1 MKLYQH
7 IETLWDYMQ
16 LKHVLKPAEC
26 LFVMCSND
34 LRVAEYAAKLYHQ
47 NLAKLIVFSGGEGRF
62 TDGLLEKSEAET
74 FAEIA
79 RIAGVPNEAILVE
92 TRSSNSGENV
102 RFTEQL
108 LKEKNIHCESLIL
121 VQKPFMERRAI
132 ATFEK
137 QWQSP
142 YSQLQVT
149 STAHPF
155 FEYINEEM
163 PLMMALEALMEDF
176 SRVKIYPEKGF
187 QTEQEIPAHVESS
200 YQALQEKFGFGQV
213 SCQSS

>member
-1 MKLYQH
+1 MKLYRH

-16 LKHVLKPAEC
+16 LKHELKPADC

-34 LRVAEYAAKLYHQ
+34 VRVAEHAANLYQQKL
-47 NLAKLIVFSGGEGRF
+47 APLIVFSGGEGRF
-62 TDGLLEKSEAET
+62 TDGLFEKSEAET

-79 RIAGVPNEAILVE
+79 KMSGVPSEAILLE
-92 TRSSNSGENV
+92 AESTNSGENV
-102 RFTEQL
+102 RFTEQR
-108 LKEKNIHCESLIL
+108 LKEEGKNCSSFIL

-142 YSQLQVT
+142 YSQLQVS

-155 FEYINEEM
+155 FEYINEDM
-163 PLMMALEALMEDF
+163 PLMMVLEALMEDF
-176 SRVKIYPEKGF
+176 SRVKSYPEKGF
-187 QTEQEIPAHVESS
+187 QTEQNIPQQVESS
-200 YQALQEKFGFGQV
+200 YQVLLERFGFDLV
-213 SCQSS
+213 

>member
-16 LKHVLKPAEC
+16 LNQELTPADC

-47 NLAKLIVFSGGEGRF
+47 NLAPLIIFSGGEGRF
-62 TDGLLEKSEAET
+62 TDGLFDKSEAET

-79 RIAGVPNEAILVE
+79 KLAGVPNEAILVE
-92 TRSSNSGENV
+92 TKSSNSGENV
-102 RFTEQL
+102 HFTEQL
-108 LKEKNIHCESLIL
+108 LREKEIKCESLIL

-163 PLMMALEALMEDF
+163 TLMMVLEALMEDF
-176 SRVKIYPEKGF
+176 SRVKTYPEKGF

-200 YQALQEKFGFGQV
+200 YQALREKFEFGLA
-213 SCQSS
+213 

>member
-16 LKHVLKPAEC
+16 LKHQLEPADC
-26 LFVMCSND
+26 LLVMCSND
-34 LRVAEYAAKLYHQ
+34 LRVAEHSAKLYQ
-47 NLAKLIVFSGGEGRF
+47 QKLAPLIIFSGGTGRF
-62 TDGLLEKSEAET
+62 TDGLFDKSEAET

-79 RIAGVPNEAILVE
+79 QAAGVPAEAVLLE
-92 TRSSNSGENV
+92 TSSTNSGENI
-102 RFTEQL
+102 RFTHQL
-108 LKEKNIHCESLIL
+108 LEDKGILCDSVIL

-142 YSQLQVT
+142 YSQLRVS

-155 FEYINEEM
+155 FDYINEEM
-163 PLMMALEALMEDF
+163 PLMMVLEALMEDY
-176 SRVKIYPEKGF
+176 SRVKTYPDKGY
-187 QTEQEIPAHVESS
+187 QTEQVIPENVELS
-200 YQALQEKFGFGQV
+200 YQALHRKFGFGLA
-213 SCQSS
+213 

>member
-16 LKHVLKPAEC
+16 LKQELTPSDC

-34 LRVAEYAAKLYHQ
+34 LRVAEYAAKLYQ
-47 NLAKLIVFSGGEGRF
+47 QKLAPLIVFSGGEGRF
-62 TDGLLEKSEAET
+62 TDGLFDKSEAET

-79 RIAGVPNEAILVE
+79 KLAGVPNETILIE
-92 TRSSNSGENV
+92 TQSSNSGENV

-108 LKEKNIHCESLIL
+108 LIEKGVNCESLIL

-142 YSQLQVT
+142 YSRLQVT

-163 PLMMALEALMEDF
+163 PLMMVLEALMEDF
-176 SRVKIYPEKGF
+176 SRVKTYPGKGF
-187 QTEQEIPAHVESS
+187 QTKQEIPAHVESS
-200 YQALQEKFGFGQV
+200 YQALREKFEFGLA
-213 SCQSS
+213 

>member
-1 MKLYQH
+1 MKLYRH

-16 LKHVLKPAEC
+16 LKHELKPADC

-34 LRVAEYAAKLYHQ
+34 VRVAEHAANLYHQ
-47 NLAKLIVFSGGEGRF
+47 KLAPLIVFSGGEGRF
-62 TDGLLEKSEAET
+62 TDGLFEKSEAET

-79 RIAGVPNEAILVE
+79 KMSGVPSEAILLE
-92 TRSSNSGENV
+92 TESTNSGENV
-102 RFTEQL
+102 RFTEQR
-108 LKEKNIHCESLIL
+108 LKEEGKNCSSFIL

-142 YSQLQVT
+142 YSQVQVS

-155 FEYINEEM
+155 FEYINEDM
-163 PLMMALEALMEDF
+163 PLMMVLEALMEDF
-176 SRVKIYPEKGF
+176 SRVKSYPEKGF
-187 QTEQEIPAHVESS
+187 QTEQNIPPQVESS
-200 YQALQEKFGFGQV
+200 YQFLLERFGFDLV
-213 SCQSS
+213 

>member
-16 LKHVLKPAEC
+16 LKHELKPADC

-34 LRVAEYAAKLYHQ
+34 VRVAEHAAALYHRK
-47 NLAKLIVFSGGEGRF
+47 LAPLIVFSGGQGRF
-62 TDGLLEKSEAET
+62 TDGLFDKSEAET

-79 RIAGVPNEAILVE
+79 RTAGVPSDAILLE
-92 TRSSNSGENV
+92 TQSTNSGENV

-108 LKEKNIHCESLIL
+108 LKDKSIQCDSFIL

-137 QWQSP
+137 QWRSA
-142 YSQLQVT
+142 YSQLQVS

-155 FEYINEEM
+155 FEYINEDM
-163 PLMMALEALMEDF
+163 PLMMVLEALLEDF
-176 SRVKIYPEKGF
+176 LRVKTYPEKGF
-187 QTEQEIPAHVESS
+187 QTKQVIPDNVESS
-200 YQALQEKFGFGQV
+200 YQALLEKFGVGLA
-213 SCQSS
+213 

>member
-7 IETLWDYMQ
+7 IEILWDYMQ
-16 LKHVLKPAEC
+16 LKHDVKPADC

-34 LRVAEYAAKLYHQ
+34 LRVAEYAAKLYQQ
-47 NLAKLIVFSGGEGRF
+47 NLAPLIVFSGGEGRF
-62 TDGLLEKSEAET
+62 TDGLFEKSEAET
-74 FAEIA
+74 LAEVA
-79 RIAGVPNEAILVE
+79 KLAGVPSEAILVE
-92 TRSSNSGENV
+92 TQSSNSGENV

-108 LKEKNIHCESLIL
+108 LKEKGIQCESLIL

-137 QWQSP
+137 QWQSS

-163 PLMMALEALMEDF
+163 PLMMVLEALMEDF
-176 SRVKIYPEKGF
+176 SRIKTYPEKGF
-187 QTEQEIPAHVESS
+187 QTEQEIPDHVEYS
-200 YQALQEKFGFGQV
+200 YQALREMFEFGRA
-213 SCQSS
+213 

>member
-1 MKLYQH
+1 MKLYRH

-16 LKHVLKPAEC
+16 LKHELKPADC

-34 LRVAEYAAKLYHQ
+34 VRVAEHAANLYRQKL
-47 NLAKLIVFSGGEGRF
+47 APLIVFSGGEGRF
-62 TDGLLEKSEAET
+62 TDGLFEKSEAET

-79 RIAGVPNEAILVE
+79 KMSGVPSEAILLE
-92 TRSSNSGENV
+92 TESTNSGENV
-102 RFTEQL
+102 RFTEQR
-108 LKEKNIHCESLIL
+108 LKKEGKNCSSFIL

-142 YSQLQVT
+142 YSQLQVS

-155 FEYINEEM
+155 FEYINEDM
-163 PLMMALEALMEDF
+163 PLMMVLEALMEDF
-176 SRVKIYPEKGF
+176 SRVKSYPEKGF
-187 QTEQEIPAHVESS
+187 QTEQNIPQQVESS
-200 YQALQEKFGFGQV
+200 YQVLLERFGFDLV
-213 SCQSS
+213 

>member
-16 LKHVLKPAEC
+16 LKHQLKPADC
-26 LFVMCSND
+26 LLVMCSND
-34 LRVAEYAAKLYHQ
+34 LRVAEHAAKLYQ
-47 NLAKLIVFSGGEGRF
+47 QKLAPLIVFSGGKGRF
-62 TDGLLEKSEAET
+62 TDGLFDKSEAET

-79 RIAGVPNEAILVE
+79 QAAGVPGDAILLE
-92 TRSSNSGENV
+92 TQSTNSGENI
-102 RFTEQL
+102 RFTHQL
-108 LKEKNIHCESLIL
+108 LENSGILCDSVIL

-142 YSQLQVT
+142 YSQLQVS

-155 FEYINEEM
+155 FEYINEDM
-163 PLMMALEALMEDF
+163 PLMMVLEALMEDY
-176 SRVKIYPEKGF
+176 SRVKTYPEKGF
-187 QTEQEIPAHVESS
+187 QTEQVIPENVESS
-200 YQALQEKFGFGQV
+200 YQALLQRFGFNFA
-213 SCQSS
+213 

>member
-1 MKLYQH
+1 MKLYRH

-16 LKHVLKPAEC
+16 LKHELKPADC

-34 LRVAEYAAKLYHQ
+34 VRVAEHAANLYHQ
-47 NLAKLIVFSGGEGRF
+47 NLAPLIVFSGGEGRF
-62 TDGLLEKSEAET
+62 TDGLFEKSEAET

-79 RIAGVPNEAILVE
+79 KMSGVPSEAILLE
-92 TRSSNSGENV
+92 TESTNSGENV
-102 RFTEQL
+102 RFTEQR
-108 LKEKNIHCESLIL
+108 LKEEGKNCSSFIL

-142 YSQLQVT
+142 YSQLQVS

-155 FEYINEEM
+155 FEYINEDM
-163 PLMMALEALMEDF
+163 PLMMVLEALMEDF
-176 SRVKIYPEKGF
+176 SRVKSYPEKGF
-187 QTEQEIPAHVESS
+187 QTEQNIPQQVESS
-200 YQALQEKFGFGQV
+200 YQVLLERFGFDLV
-213 SCQSS
+213 

>member
-16 LKHVLKPAEC
+16 LKQDLKPADG

-34 LRVAEYAAKLYHQ
+34 VRVAEHAAALYHQ
-47 NLAKLIVFSGGEGRF
+47 KLAPLIVFSGGEGRF
-62 TDGLLEKSEAET
+62 TDGLFEKSEAET
-74 FAEIA
+74 FADIA
-79 RIAGVPNEAILVE
+79 RLAGVPSDAILVE
-92 TRSSNSGENV
+92 TRSTNSGENV

-108 LKEKNIHCESLIL
+108 LKEKGIQCESIIL

-142 YSQLQVT
+142 YSQVQVS

-155 FEYINEEM
+155 FEYINEDM
-163 PLMMALEALMEDF
+163 PLMMVLEALMEDF
-176 SRVKIYPEKGF
+176 SRVKSYPEKGF
-187 QTEQEIPAHVESS
+187 QTKQDIPNQVDSS
-200 YQALQEKFGFGQV
+200 YQVLLERFGFDLV
-213 SCQSS
+213 

>member
-16 LKHVLKPAEC
+16 LKHQLKPADC
-26 LFVMCSND
+26 LLVMCSND
-34 LRVAEYAAKLYHQ
+34 LRVAEHAAKLYQ
-47 NLAKLIVFSGGEGRF
+47 QKLAPLIVFSGGKGRF
-62 TDGLLEKSEAET
+62 TDGLFDKSEAET

-79 RIAGVPNEAILVE
+79 QAAGVPGDAILLE
-92 TRSSNSGENV
+92 TQSTNSGENV
-102 RFTEQL
+102 RFTHQL
-108 LKEKNIHCESLIL
+108 LENSGILCDSVIL

-142 YSQLQVT
+142 YSQLQVS

-155 FEYINEEM
+155 FEYINEDM
-163 PLMMALEALMEDF
+163 PLMMVLEALMEDY
-176 SRVKIYPEKGF
+176 SRVKTYPEKGF
-187 QTEQEIPAHVESS
+187 QTEQVIPENVESS
-200 YQALQEKFGFGQV
+200 YQVLLQRFGFNFA
-213 SCQSS
+213 

>member
-1 MKLYQH
+1 MKLYRH

-16 LKHVLKPAEC
+16 LKHELKPADC

-34 LRVAEYAAKLYHQ
+34 VRVAEHAANLYHQ
-47 NLAKLIVFSGGEGRF
+47 KLAPLIVFSGGEGRF
-62 TDGLLEKSEAET
+62 TDGLFEKSEAET

-79 RIAGVPNEAILVE
+79 TMSGVPSEAILLE
-92 TRSSNSGENV
+92 TESTNSGENV
-102 RFTEQL
+102 RFTEQR
-108 LKEKNIHCESLIL
+108 LKEEGKNCSSFIL

-142 YSQLQVT
+142 YSQLQVS

-155 FEYINEEM
+155 FEYINEDM
-163 PLMMALEALMEDF
+163 PLMMVLEALMEDF
-176 SRVKIYPEKGF
+176 SRVKSYPEKGF
-187 QTEQEIPAHVESS
+187 QTEQNIPQQVESS
-200 YQALQEKFGFGQV
+200 YQVLLERFGFDLV
-213 SCQSS
+213 

>member
-62 TDGLLEKSEAET
+62 TDGLFEKSEAET

-108 LKEKNIHCESLIL
+108 LKEKRIHCESLIL

-142 YSQLQVT
+142 YSRLQVT

-163 PLMMALEALMEDF
+163 PLMMVLEALMEDF
-176 SRVKIYPEKGF
+176 SRVKTYPEKGF

-213 SCQSS
+213 

>member
-16 LKHVLKPAEC
+16 LKHQLKPADC
-26 LFVMCSND
+26 LLVMCSND
-34 LRVAEYAAKLYHQ
+34 LRVAEHAAKLYQ
-47 NLAKLIVFSGGEGRF
+47 QKLAPLIVFSGGKGRF
-62 TDGLLEKSEAET
+62 TDGLFDKSEAET

-79 RIAGVPNEAILVE
+79 QAAGVPGDAILLE
-92 TRSSNSGENV
+92 TQSTNSGENI
-102 RFTEQL
+102 RFTHQL
-108 LKEKNIHCESLIL
+108 LENSGILCDSVIL

-142 YSQLQVT
+142 YSQLQVS

-155 FEYINEEM
+155 FEYINEDM
-163 PLMMALEALMEDF
+163 PLMMVLEALMEDY
-176 SRVKIYPEKGF
+176 SRVKTYPEKGF
-187 QTEQEIPAHVESS
+187 QTKQVIPENVESS
-200 YQALQEKFGFGQV
+200 YQALLQRFGFNFA
-213 SCQSS
+213 

>member
-16 LKHVLKPAEC
+16 LKQELKPASC

-34 LRVAEYAAKLYHQ
+34 LRVAEYAAKLYQ
-47 NLAKLIVFSGGEGRF
+47 QKLAPLIVFSGGEGRF
-62 TDGLLEKSEAET
+62 TDGLFDKSEAET

-79 RIAGVPNEAILVE
+79 KLASVPSEAILVE
-92 TRSSNSGENV
+92 TKSSNSGENV

-108 LKEKNIHCESLIL
+108 MKEKGISCDSLIL

-163 PLMMALEALMEDF
+163 PMMVLEALMEDF
-176 SRVKIYPEKGF
+176 SRVKTYPEKGF

-200 YQALQEKFGFGQV
+200 YQALREKFGFGLA
-213 SCQSS
+213 

>member
-1 MKLYQH
+1 MKLYRH

-16 LKHVLKPAEC
+16 LKHELKPADC

-34 LRVAEYAAKLYHQ
+34 VRVAEHAANLYHQ
-47 NLAKLIVFSGGEGRF
+47 KLAPLIVFSGGEGRF
-62 TDGLLEKSEAET
+62 TDGLFEKNEAET

-79 RIAGVPNEAILVE
+79 KMSGVPSEAILLE
-92 TRSSNSGENV
+92 TESTNSGENV
-102 RFTEQL
+102 RFTEQR
-108 LKEKNIHCESLIL
+108 LKEEGKNCSSFIL

-142 YSQLQVT
+142 YSQLQVS

-155 FEYINEEM
+155 FEYINEDM
-163 PLMMALEALMEDF
+163 PLMMVLEALMEDF
-176 SRVKIYPEKGF
+176 SRVKSYPEKGF
-187 QTEQEIPAHVESS
+187 QTEQNIPPQVESS
-200 YQALQEKFGFGQV
+200 YQVLLERFGFDLV
-213 SCQSS
+213 

>member
-16 LKHVLKPAEC
+16 LKHQLKPADC
-26 LFVMCSND
+26 LLVMCSND
-34 LRVAEYAAKLYHQ
+34 LRVAEHAAKLYQ
-47 NLAKLIVFSGGEGRF
+47 QKLAPLIVFSGGKGRF
-62 TDGLLEKSEAET
+62 TDGLFDKSEAEI

-79 RIAGVPNEAILVE
+79 QAAGVPSDAILLE
-92 TRSSNSGENV
+92 TQSTNSGENV
-102 RFTEQL
+102 RFTHQL
-108 LKEKNIHCESLIL
+108 LEDSGILCDSVIL

-142 YSQLQVT
+142 YSQLQVS

-155 FEYINEEM
+155 FEYINEDM
-163 PLMMALEALMEDF
+163 PLMMVLEALMEDY
-176 SRVKIYPEKGF
+176 SRVKTYPEKGF
-187 QTEQEIPAHVESS
+187 QTEQVIPENVESS
-200 YQALQEKFGFGQV
+200 YQALLQRFGFNFA
-213 SCQSS
+213 

>member
-1 MKLYQH
+1 MKLYRH

-16 LKHVLKPAEC
+16 LKHELKPADC

-34 LRVAEYAAKLYHQ
+34 VRVAEHAANLYHQ
-47 NLAKLIVFSGGEGRF
+47 KLAPLIVFSGGEGRF
-62 TDGLLEKSEAET
+62 TDGLFEKSEAET

-79 RIAGVPNEAILVE
+79 KMSGVPSEAILLE
-92 TRSSNSGENV
+92 AESTNSGENV
-102 RFTEQL
+102 RFTEQR
-108 LKEKNIHCESLIL
+108 LKEEGKNCSSFIL

-142 YSQLQVT
+142 YSQIQVS

-155 FEYINEEM
+155 FEYINEDM
-163 PLMMALEALMEDF
+163 PLMMVLEALMEDF
-176 SRVKIYPEKGF
+176 SRVKSYPEKGF
-187 QTEQEIPAHVESS
+187 QTEQNIPPQVESS
-200 YQALQEKFGFGQV
+200 YQVLLERFGFDLV
-213 SCQSS
+213 

>member
-7 IETLWDYMQ
+7 IEILWEYMQ
-16 LKHVLKPAEC
+16 LKHHVKPADC

-34 LRVAEYAAKLYHQ
+34 LRVAEYAAKLYQQ
-47 NLAKLIVFSGGEGRF
+47 NLAPLIVFSGGEGRF
-62 TDGLLEKSEAET
+62 TDGLFEKSEAEA

-79 RIAGVPNEAILVE
+79 KLAGVPSEAILVE
-92 TRSSNSGENV
+92 TQSSNSGENV

-108 LKEKNIHCESLIL
+108 LKEKGIQCESLIL

-137 QWQSP
+137 QWQSS

-163 PLMMALEALMEDF
+163 PLMMVLEALMEDF
-176 SRVKIYPEKGF
+176 SRVKIYPKKGF
-187 QTEQEIPAHVESS
+187 QTEQDIPVHVESS
-200 YQALQEKFGFGQV
+200 YKALREKFEFGLA
-213 SCQSS
+213 

>member
-16 LKHVLKPAEC
+16 LNQELTPTDC

-47 NLAKLIVFSGGEGRF
+47 NLAPLIIFSGGEGRF
-62 TDGLLEKSEAET
+62 TDGLFDKSEAET

-79 RIAGVPNEAILVE
+79 KLAGVPNEAILVE
-92 TRSSNSGENV
+92 TKSSNSGENV

-108 LKEKNIHCESLIL
+108 LREKEIKCESLIL

-163 PLMMALEALMEDF
+163 TLMMVLEALMEDF
-176 SRVKIYPEKGF
+176 SRVKTYPEKGF

-200 YQALQEKFGFGQV
+200 YQALREKFEFGLA
-213 SCQSS
+213 